1 MDLGLWSQS
10 RNGRGRHP
18 TGRCEGEGGRG
29 EPASRAGAKPCK
41 PMHAARLAGSRPA
54 DTRRT
59 SQIDD
64 IPQIIE
70 EAANFCVSLFRDS
83 RVTQVT
89 RGPNGAAFVIEF
101 ELAGIQ
107 YIA

>member
-1 MDLGLWSQS
+1 M
-10 RNGRGRHP
+10 
-18 TGRCEGEGGRG
+18 
-29 EPASRAGAKPCK
+29 RAAK
-41 PMHAARLAGSRPA
+41 LAGSRPT

-70 EAANFCVSLFRDS
+70 EAANFYVSLLRDS

-89 RGPNGAAFVIEF
+89 RGPTGAAFVIKF

-107 YIA
+107 YIALNGGPMYKFNEAISHSVDSADQAEIGM